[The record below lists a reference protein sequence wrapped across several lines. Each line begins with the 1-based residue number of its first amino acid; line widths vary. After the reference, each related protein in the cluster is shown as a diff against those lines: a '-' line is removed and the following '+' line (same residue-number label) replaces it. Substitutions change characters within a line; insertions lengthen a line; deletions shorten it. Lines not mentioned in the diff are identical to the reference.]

1 MAGLGAAFF
10 GASVKR
16 ASLTA
21 KGHLF
26 GFSMNRAT
34 QGMPRK
40 NLVFYDMRTSGFMS
54 RLRTLRLGHVRS
66 VGEFFE
72 LGDIENTYSFVLTD
86 QNTIR
91 LPH

>member
-1 MAGLGAAFF
+1 M
-10 GASVKR
+10 KR
-16 ASLTA
+16 ASVTTN
-21 KGHLF
+21 GHPF
-26 GFSMNRAT
+26 VFSMNRAT

-40 NLVFYDMRTSGFMS
+40 ILVFYDMRTSGFMS
-54 RLRTLRLGHVRS
+54 RLRALPLRHVRS
-66 VGEFFE
+66 VGKLFE